1 MKNIKMLLHS
11 VLMSLCVLSTSLIA
25 TAQDNDR
32 ENRTTS
38 VDDNDDNDWGW
49 IGLIGLAGLLG
60 LRNKRR
66 DYDVDRDRRGS
77 TAPGVR

>member
-1 MKNIKMLLHS
+1 MKKIEMLFCS
-11 VLMSLCVLSTSLIA
+11 VLISLCVLSSSPNAIA
-25 TAQDNDR
+25 QDR

-38 VDDNDDNDWGW
+38 ADDRDDNDWGW

-60 LRNKRR
+60 LRNKRK